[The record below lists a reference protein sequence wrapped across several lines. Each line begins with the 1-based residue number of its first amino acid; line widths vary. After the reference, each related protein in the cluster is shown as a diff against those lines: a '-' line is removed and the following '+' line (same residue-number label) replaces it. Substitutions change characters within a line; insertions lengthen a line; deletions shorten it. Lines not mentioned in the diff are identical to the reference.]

1 MKIIRTKQL
10 DLHQLEDLHALETA
24 CRSHD
29 QTSLTFP
36 TEDGCLFF
44 LLYDEETLLSAFS
57 AIFNEFET
65 CSCSAFTLPSC
76 RRRGHFTRLLEELL
90 KESGEC
96 DLLFLADDSC
106 ADAKHTLDA
115 IGAEL
120 LNREHMM
127 ELRLPAP
134 SPGLDSRA
142 VKFSPALSPRDEDTL
157 YTIRVNDQPAG
168 SFHLIF
174 QNETVYFYGFEIQEP
189 LRNQGIGTRAA
200 AALIEETGLCIYRD
214 PVVLR
219 VLTDWTS
226 DKREPVQDR
235 SLFLHR
241 LPPASLYFPDHTILL
256 QIKML
261 LHHPEYLKSKVLVKR
276 HIFFIVRLQ

>member
-90 KESGEC
+90 KESDEC

-134 SPGLDSRA
+134 SPGPDSRA

-200 AALIEETGLCIYRD
+200 AALIEELNRSARPQPEDLT
-214 PVVLR
+214 VSR
-219 VLTDWTS
+219 VLLQVSGDN
-226 DKREPVQDR
+226 EPA
-235 SLFLHR
+235 L
-241 LPPASLYFPDHTILL
+241 ALYRKLGFAFTETLS
-256 QIKML
+256 
-261 LHHPEYLKSKVLVKR
+261 YYVY
-276 HIFFIVRLQ
+276 

>member
-1 MKIIRTKQL
+1 MVSCTILYTPVLHSAVLIFPPEKKRENTMKIIRTKQL

-189 LRNQGIGTRAA
+189 LRDQGIGTRAA
-200 AALIEETGLCIYRD
+200 AALIEELNRSARPQPED
-214 PVVLR
+214 LPVSR
-219 VLTDWTS
+219 VLLQVSGDN
-226 DKREPVQDR
+226 EPA
-235 SLFLHR
+235 L
-241 LPPASLYFPDHTILL
+241 ALYRKLGFAFTETLS
-256 QIKML
+256 
-261 LHHPEYLKSKVLVKR
+261 YYVY
-276 HIFFIVRLQ
+276 

>member
-142 VKFSPALSPRDEDTL
+142 VKFSPALSPQDEDTL
-157 YTIRVNDQPAG
+157 YTIHVNDQPTG

-174 QNETVYFYGFEIQEP
+174 QNETVYFYGFEIQES

-200 AALIEETGLCIYRD
+200 AALIEELNRSARPQPED
-214 PVVLR
+214 LPVSR
-219 VLTDWTS
+219 VLLQVSGDN
-226 DKREPVQDR
+226 EPA
-235 SLFLHR
+235 L
-241 LPPASLYFPDHTILL
+241 ALYRKLGFAFTETLS
-256 QIKML
+256 
-261 LHHPEYLKSKVLVKR
+261 YYVY
-276 HIFFIVRLQ
+276 

>member
-24 CRSHD
+24 CRPHD

-142 VKFSPALSPRDEDTL
+142 VKFSPALSPRNEDTL
-157 YTIRVNDQPAG
+157 YTIHVNDQPAG

-200 AALIEETGLCIYRD
+200 AALIEELNRSARPQPED
-214 PVVLR
+214 LPVSR
-219 VLTDWTS
+219 VLLQGSGDN
-226 DKREPVQDR
+226 EPA
-235 SLFLHR
+235 L
-241 LPPASLYFPDHTILL
+241 ALYRKLGFAFTETLS
-256 QIKML
+256 
-261 LHHPEYLKSKVLVKR
+261 YYVY
-276 HIFFIVRLQ
+276 

>member
-1 MKIIRTKQL
+1 MVSCTILYTPVLRSAVLIFPPEKKRENTMKIIRTKQL

-120 LNREHMM
+120 LNQEHMM

-157 YTIRVNDQPAG
+157 YTIHVNDQPAG

-174 QNETVYFYGFEIQEP
+174 QNETVYFYGLEIQES

-200 AALIEETGLCIYRD
+200 AALIEELNRSARPQPED
-214 PVVLR
+214 LPVSR
-219 VLTDWTS
+219 VLLQVSGDN
-226 DKREPVQDR
+226 EPA
-235 SLFLHR
+235 L
-241 LPPASLYFPDHTILL
+241 ALYRKLGFAFTETLS
-256 QIKML
+256 
-261 LHHPEYLKSKVLVKR
+261 YYVY
-276 HIFFIVRLQ
+276 

>member
-10 DLHQLEDLHALETA
+10 DLHQLEDLHTLETA

-142 VKFSPALSPRDEDTL
+142 VKFSPTLSPRDEDTL
-157 YTIRVNDQPAG
+157 YTIHVNDQPAG
-168 SFHLIF
+168 SFHIIF
-174 QNETVYFYGFEIQEP
+174 QNETVCFYGFEIQEP

-200 AALIEETGLCIYRD
+200 AALIEELNRSARPQPED
-214 PVVLR
+214 LPVSR
-219 VLTDWTS
+219 VLLQVSGDN
-226 DKREPVQDR
+226 EPA
-235 SLFLHR
+235 L
-241 LPPASLYFPDHTILL
+241 ALYRKLGFAFTETLS
-256 QIKML
+256 
-261 LHHPEYLKSKVLVKR
+261 YYVY
-276 HIFFIVRLQ
+276 

>member
-1 MKIIRTKQL
+1 MDAVALSSAVLIFPPEKKRENTMKIIRTKQL

-120 LNREHMM
+120 LNQEHMM

-142 VKFSPALSPRDEDTL
+142 VKVSPALSPRDEDTL
-157 YTIRVNDQPAG
+157 YTIHVNDQPAG

-200 AALIEETGLCIYRD
+200 AALIEELTRSARPQPEDL
-214 PVVLR
+214 PVSR
-219 VLTDWTS
+219 VLLQVSGDN
-226 DKREPVQDR
+226 EPA
-235 SLFLHR
+235 L
-241 LPPASLYFPDHTILL
+241 ALYRKLGFAFTETLS
-256 QIKML
+256 
-261 LHHPEYLKSKVLVKR
+261 YYVY
-276 HIFFIVRLQ
+276 

>member
-76 RRRGHFTRLLEELL
+76 RRRGHFTRLLEEFL

-96 DLLFLADDSC
+96 DLLFLADVSC
-106 ADAKHTLDA
+106 PDTLKTLEA
-115 IGAEL
+115 IEAEF
-120 LNREHMM
+120 LNCEHMM
-127 ELRLPAP
+127 ELHLPAP
-134 SPGLDSRA
+134 SPGLDSQA
-142 VKFSPALSPRDEDTL
+142 VQFSPALSPRDEDTL
-157 YTIRVNDQPAG
+157 YTIHVNDQSAG

-174 QNETVYFYGFEIQEP
+174 QNETVYFYGFEIQEL

-200 AALIEETGLCIYRD
+200 AALIEELNRSARSQPENL
-214 PVVLR
+214 PVSR
-219 VLTDWTS
+219 VLLQVSGDN
-226 DKREPVQDR
+226 EPA
-235 SLFLHR
+235 L
-241 LPPASLYFPDHTILL
+241 ALYQKLGFAFTETLS
-256 QIKML
+256 
-261 LHHPEYLKSKVLVKR
+261 YYVY
-276 HIFFIVRLQ
+276 

>member
-10 DLHQLEDLHALETA
+10 DLHQLEDLYALETA

-44 LLYDEETLLSAFS
+44 LLSDEETLLSAFS

-142 VKFSPALSPRDEDTL
+142 VKFLS
-157 YTIRVNDQPAG
+157 
-168 SFHLIF
+168 LI
-174 QNETVYFYGFEIQEP
+174 
-189 LRNQGIGTRAA
+189 
-200 AALIEETGLCIYRD
+200 
-214 PVVLR
+214 
-219 VLTDWTS
+219 
-226 DKREPVQDR
+226 
-235 SLFLHR
+235 
-241 LPPASLYFPDHTILL
+241 
-256 QIKML
+256 
-261 LHHPEYLKSKVLVKR
+261 
-276 HIFFIVRLQ
+276 HI

>member
-1 MKIIRTKQL
+1 M
-10 DLHQLEDLHALETA
+10 A
-24 CRSHD
+24 
-29 QTSLTFP
+29 P
-36 TEDGCLFF
+36 TEVLARQH
-44 LLYDEETLLSAFS
+44 YDT
-57 AIFNEFET
+57 I
-65 CSCSAFTLPSC
+65 
-76 RRRGHFTRLLEELL
+76 TRLLEELL

-120 LNREHMM
+120 LNQEHMM

-157 YTIRVNDQPAG
+157 YTIHVNDQPAG

-174 QNETVYFYGFEIQEP
+174 QNETVYFYGLEIQES

-200 AALIEETGLCIYRD
+200 AALIEELNRSARPQPED
-214 PVVLR
+214 LPVSR
-219 VLTDWTS
+219 VLLQVSGDN
-226 DKREPVQDR
+226 EPA
-235 SLFLHR
+235 L
-241 LPPASLYFPDHTILL
+241 ALYRKLGFAFTETLS
-256 QIKML
+256 
-261 LHHPEYLKSKVLVKR
+261 YYVY
-276 HIFFIVRLQ
+276 

>member
-1 MKIIRTKQL
+1 MVSCTILYTPVLRSAVLIFPPEKKRENTMKIIRTKQL

-57 AIFNEFET
+57 AFFNEFET

-120 LNREHMM
+120 LNQEHMM

-157 YTIRVNDQPAG
+157 YTIHVNDQPAG

-174 QNETVYFYGFEIQEP
+174 QNETVYFYGLEIQES

-200 AALIEETGLCIYRD
+200 AALIEELNRSARPQPED
-214 PVVLR
+214 LPVSR
-219 VLTDWTS
+219 VLLQVSGDN
-226 DKREPVQDR
+226 EPA
-235 SLFLHR
+235 L
-241 LPPASLYFPDHTILL
+241 ALYRKLGFAFTETLS
-256 QIKML
+256 
-261 LHHPEYLKSKVLVKR
+261 YYVY
-276 HIFFIVRLQ
+276 